1 MKKYIL
7 SGIIG
12 LLCSSQSLF
21 AQNINGTL
29 DSIQALLCKKWE
41 VDYVFMGGMKI
52 GRMPGAAEI
61 NYEFNKDKTFFMTS
75 DAPNDKAKGTWSYDP
90 KKKQIRLALNGGT
103 NTTIVSLKEG
113 ELVMLFDAKGTV
125 PADLEDMQMVY
136 KPKTK

>member
-1 MKKYIL
+1 MRKYIL

-29 DSIQALLCKKWE
+29 DSIQTLLCKQWE
-41 VDYVFMGGMKI
+41 VDYVLMGGMKI

-75 DAPNDKAKGTWSYDP
+75 DDPNDKAKGTWSYDP
-90 KKKQIRLALNGGT
+90 KKKLIKLTLNGGT
-103 NTTIVSLKEG
+103 NSNIVSLKEG
-113 ELVMLFDAKGTV
+113 ELVMLLEANAAV
-125 PADLEDMQMVY
+125 PDDLKDVQMVY
-136 KPKTK
+136 KPKGK